1 METKEFSVSVGSFV
15 FDKEGIVY
23 VVNHVDDKTVSFHNL
38 NFQLGLIPI
47 TLKKRVF
54 TKRGFKVLENDS
66 PEIKTYLNYLSVMGY
81 KVVDG
86 KTVDSEGN
94 PPKLEISGKFLK
106 VLCYKGFIG
115 TKLFIIEYLIF
126 LIFTVISTSIFPS
139 LRLGVNW
146 FVDNFVAALFIT
158 LLSYASMF
166 VYQRVR
172 KTVFLIKS
180 K

>member
-1 METKEFSVSVGSFV
+1 METKDSVISVGSFV
-15 FDKEGIVY
+15 SDKEDNIY
-23 VVNHVDDKTVSFHNL
+23 VVNSVDDKTISFHNL

-47 TLKKRVF
+47 TIKREVF
-54 TKRGFKVLENDS
+54 VKRGFTVLEDDS
-66 PEIKTYLNYLSVMGY
+66 PKIKTYLNYLSVMGY

-106 VLCYKGFIG
+106 ALCYKGFIG
-115 TKLFIIEYLIF
+115 TKLFIVEYFIF
-126 LIFTVISTSIFPS
+126 LILTVISTSIFPS
-139 LRLGVNW
+139 LRFGVNW

-180 K
+180 E

>member
-1 METKEFSVSVGSFV
+1 METKELSVSVGSFV
-15 FDKEGIVY
+15 SDKEGIVY

-47 TLKKRVF
+47 TLKKSVF
-54 TKRGFKVLENDS
+54 IKRGFTVLEDDS

-86 KTVDSEGN
+86 KTVDSDGN

-115 TKLFIIEYLIF
+115 TKLFIVEYLIF
-126 LIFTVISTSIFPS
+126 LILTVISTSIFPS

-166 VYQRVR
+166 VYKRM
-172 KTVFLIKS
+172 KESVFLIKS
-180 K
+180 E